1 MCCCSAAPLVRI
13 TGEHFC
19 AETDLS
25 HGASKV
31 PVDAVLMSC
40 TDEELAM
47 TTSDKEFKT
56 ISADELHLAC
66 VVDENGREIPIT
78 REMIEN
84 ACTSLVDNFR
94 VPRGN
99 SFN

>member
-1 MCCCSAAPLVRI
+1 
-13 TGEHFC
+13 
-19 AETDLS
+19 
-25 HGASKV
+25 
-31 PVDAVLMSC
+31 MSC
-40 TDEELAM
+40 LNEELAM
-47 TTSDKEFKT
+47 TTNDKEFKA
-56 ISADELHLAC
+56 IAADELYLAC
-66 VVDENGREIPIT
+66 VLDENGREIPIT